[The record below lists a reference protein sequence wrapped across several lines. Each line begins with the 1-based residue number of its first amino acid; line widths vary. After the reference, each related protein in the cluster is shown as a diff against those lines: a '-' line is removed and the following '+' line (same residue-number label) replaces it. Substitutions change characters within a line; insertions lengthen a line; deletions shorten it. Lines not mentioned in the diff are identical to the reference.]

1 MSESLKLSARTKDDP
16 EAAFLD
22 SLENVSDI
30 IAALSTTC
38 GSIQELLDTVD
49 AARQV
54 PGVLRLTM
62 DKVKT
67 HLTAQKR

>member
-1 MSESLKLSARTKDDP
+1 MSDSLKLSARTKEDP
-16 EAAFLD
+16 EAVFLD

-38 GSIQELLDTVD
+38 ASVQELLDTVD

-67 HLTAQKR
+67 HLNTQKR